1 MRSMHGDQKT
11 INEFYQPYYDALL
24 DSIERCDSEGYAEI
38 LEAIMMYEIRF
49 AVEQLVKLGI
59 MEAAD
64 LVLP

>member
-49 AVEQLVKLGI
+49 AVE
-59 MEAAD
+59 
-64 LVLP
+64 